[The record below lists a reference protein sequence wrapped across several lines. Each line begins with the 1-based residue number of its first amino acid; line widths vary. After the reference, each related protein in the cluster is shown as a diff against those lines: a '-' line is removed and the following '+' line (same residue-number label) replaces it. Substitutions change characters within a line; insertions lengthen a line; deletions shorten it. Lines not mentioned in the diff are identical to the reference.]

1 MSVIVKLQVPA
12 ADFEFGRVF
21 SAVGTEATVELE
33 SQVPVPGSSTTFV
46 WISGANH
53 DALATGIGAHPTV
66 RAVEHVE
73 SLRDRSLYALDWAV
87 EYDHFFRALRE
98 HAVQVLSA
106 KRVGT
111 GWRFTLR
118 SLTHRSLLRFQDYC
132 EDARIGL
139 DVARIYEMSE
149 AQPERPFGLSRPQR
163 EALVLAVREGYYDI
177 PRGCNTADI
186 AELLS
191 ISDQAVTERLRR
203 AIATLTRNTVMA
215 ESVPDG

>member
-21 SAVGTEATVELE
+21 SAIGTETTVELE
-33 SQVPVPGSSTTFV
+33 SLVPVPGSSTPFV
-46 WISGANH
+46 WICGPDH
-53 DALATGIGAHPTV
+53 DALVAEIAAHPTIH
-66 RAVEHVE
+66 AVERVE
-73 SLRDRSLYALDWAV
+73 SLRGQSLYALDWAI
-87 EYDHFFRALRE
+87 EYDHLFRALRE
-98 HAVQVLSA
+98 YAVQVLSA

-118 SLTHRSLLRFQDYC
+118 FLTHRSLSRFRDYC
-132 EDARIGL
+132 TDARIGL
-139 DVARIYEMSE
+139 DVARIYNMPE
-149 AQPERPFGLSRPQR
+149 AQPDQPFGLSRPQR

-215 ESVPDG
+215 ESLPR

>member
-12 ADFEFGRVF
+12 AAFEFGRVF
-21 SAVGTEATVELE
+21 SAIGAEATVELE
-33 SQVPVPGSSTTFV
+33 SLVPVPGSSTTFV
-46 WISGANH
+46 WISGENH
-53 DALATGIGAHPTV
+53 DALATEIGAHPTI
-66 RAVEHVE
+66 RAVERVE
-73 SLRDRSLYALDWAV
+73 SLHEQSLYALDWAV

-98 HAVQVLSA
+98 YAVQVLSA
-106 KRVGT
+106 KRT
-111 GWRFTLR
+111 GAWRFTLR
-118 SLTHRSLLRFQDYC
+118 FLTHRSLSRFQDYC
-132 EDARIGL
+132 ADARIEL
-139 DVARIYEMSE
+139 DVARIYDMPE
-149 AQPERPFGLSRPQR
+149 AQAEQPFGLSRPQR

-177 PRGCNTADI
+177 PRGCNTADL